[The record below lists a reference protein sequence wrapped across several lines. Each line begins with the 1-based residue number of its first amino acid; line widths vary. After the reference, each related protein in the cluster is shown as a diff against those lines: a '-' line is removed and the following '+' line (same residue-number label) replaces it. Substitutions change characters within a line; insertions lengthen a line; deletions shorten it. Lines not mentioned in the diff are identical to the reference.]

1 MIALAF
7 QSLAVW
13 LGQNGRDFC
22 RFQIIDA
29 AARPPL
35 DRNPQDLRALACG
48 QRFAVRDKAK
58 EAP

>member
-22 RFQIIDA
+22 RVQIIDA
-29 AARPPL
+29 VVRPPL
-35 DRNPQDLRALACG
+35 DRNPQDLRALTRG
-48 QRFAVRDKAK
+48 
-58 EAP
+58 